1 MRIYGGERVQMKRE
15 KIKALIELSANV
27 EEADEIIVSL
37 GFETTK
43 EKIAYLSGMFDFQLI
58 GRYTKK
64 NITKEKEEEMD
75 YFSILNTI
83 ISEKWE
89 A

>member
-1 MRIYGGERVQMKRE
+1 M
-15 KIKALIELSANV
+15 
-27 EEADEIIVSL
+27 
-37 GFETTK
+37 
-43 EKIAYLSGMFDFQLI
+43 MFDFQLI